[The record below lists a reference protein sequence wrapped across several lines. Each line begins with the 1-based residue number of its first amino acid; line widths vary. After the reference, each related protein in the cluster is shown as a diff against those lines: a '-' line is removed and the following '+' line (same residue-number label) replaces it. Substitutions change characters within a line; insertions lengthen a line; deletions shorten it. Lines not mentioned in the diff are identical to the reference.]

1 MRVNTL
7 YSTKEVL
14 TEQGKR
20 MELRYYLIQDI
31 RSRMKCGWRQMR
43 MNVGENEQTEERI
56 TYGIRIVKTESGQE
70 EQECLP
76 GLSDR
81 LEPVERLLKQ
91 MIYGLVT
98 PTTAAAIAD
107 DWIAMET

>member
-14 TEQGKR
+14 TEQGNQ

-31 RSRMKCGWRQMR
+31 RSRMMFDHK
-43 MNVGENEQTEERI
+43 QTGTNITEDRI
-56 TYGIRIVKTESGQE
+56 VYGIRIVKTESGQE
-70 EQECLP
+70 EQECLY
-76 GLSDR
+76 GLSDKM
-81 LEPVERLLKQ
+81 ETVERLLNQ

-98 PTTAAAIAD
+98 PIAAGSIAD
-107 DWIAMET
+107 DWAAREA

>member
-14 TEQGKR
+14 TEQGQR

-31 RSRMKCGWRQMR
+31 RSRMTFRHEQ
-43 MNVGENEQTEERI
+43 NGEDLIENGLPEERI
-56 TYGIRIVKTESGQE
+56 TYGIRIVKTEGGRE

-76 GLSDR
+76 GLSAA

-91 MIYGLVT
+91 MIYGVVT
-98 PTTAAAIAD
+98 PMAAVAVVD
-107 DWIAMET
+107 DWASVEH